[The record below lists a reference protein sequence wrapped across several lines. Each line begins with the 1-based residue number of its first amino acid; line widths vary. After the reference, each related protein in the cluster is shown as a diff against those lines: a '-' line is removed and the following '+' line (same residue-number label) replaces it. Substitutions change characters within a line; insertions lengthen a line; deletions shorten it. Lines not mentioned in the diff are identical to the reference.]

1 MAIMAAIA
9 IGAAVVGAYQ
19 SYKGGKDAKAAAGRA
34 GELNYE
40 NIMAETAES
49 IRRAEMSQEQAY
61 GSAIAALGG
70 SGVLREG
77 TPDIGLNAM
86 QTEFTRQNVWEQE
99 AGQRRADIA
108 RETGQDV
115 GAAAMGQGTASAFA
129 QASNIF
135 TNQWWN
141 MANTTGG
148 A

>member
-1 MAIMAAIA
+1 MAILAAIA
-9 IGAAVVGAYQ
+9 IATAVVGAYQ

-40 NIMAETAES
+40 NIMAETTES

-61 GSAIAALGG
+61 GSAISAIGASGARMGG
-70 SGVLREG
+70 SPQASL
-77 TPDIGLNAM
+77 TAM
-86 QTEFTRQNVWEQE
+86 QTEFERQNIWQQE

-108 RETGQDV
+108 KQTGQDI
-115 GAAAMGQGTASAFA
+115 GAAAMAQGTASAFS

-141 MANTTGG
+141 MANTGG